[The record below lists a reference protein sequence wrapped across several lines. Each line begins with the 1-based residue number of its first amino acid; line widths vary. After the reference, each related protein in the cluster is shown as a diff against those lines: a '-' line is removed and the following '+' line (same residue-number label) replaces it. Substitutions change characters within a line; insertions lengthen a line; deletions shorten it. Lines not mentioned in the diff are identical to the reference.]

1 MNERR
6 PRDDHLMI
14 ITFKSKAHADVVM
27 LGDVARE
34 LIRLMGKSDALPSA
48 LAAGDIPRALS
59 RLEAGLAEL
68 AQPEPDDDEDED
80 DKVLLHTRALPLIDM
95 LNAASAAD
103 VPVMWE
109 AGKRRY

>member
-1 MNERR
+1 M
-6 PRDDHLMI
+6 L

-48 LAAGDIPRALS
+48 VAPDDIPRALA
-59 RLEAGLAEL
+59 RLEAGLAER
-68 AQPEPDDDEDED
+68 AQPVAEDDGEED
-80 DKVLLHTRALPLIDM
+80 DKVQIHTRALPLIDM
-95 LNAASAAD
+95 LKAARSAD

-109 AGKRRY
+109 ADTRRY

>member
-1 MNERR
+1 M
-6 PRDDHLMI
+6 L
-14 ITFKSKAHADVVM
+14 ITFRSKAHADVVM

-48 LAAGDIPRALS
+48 VAAEDIPRALS
-59 RLEAGLAEL
+59 RLQSGLAERT
-68 AQPEPDDDEDED
+68 QPADQDAEDGDDAEER
-80 DKVLLHTRALPLIDM
+80 VQIHTRALPLIDM
-95 LNAASAAD
+95 LNAARDAD